1 MRFPRRAALVL
12 VLLAACT
19 SRETP
24 LTKEFD
30 GRAAFGYLEQQ
41 MAFGPRIPGTPAHEK
56 MKVWLDS
63 MARARADTVIV
74 QDWVHVTAKGVKLP
88 LRNVIA
94 RFNPAAPE
102 RILYLAH
109 WDTRPHTDS
118 PQSTDSSGVVPGAN
132 DGASGVAVLLGVA
145 DALRKQR
152 PTTGVDLLFTDGE
165 DWGRFEDSTE
175 TLLGSRYYARHQVPG
190 NTPLFAVLFDMV
202 GDKDLQIF
210 QEGYS
215 VSGAG
220 EVVERVWETAKLMG
234 YGGTFIDTPKHSLI
248 DDHASLQKVGIRA
261 IDVVDFDYPAWHTK
275 DDTIDKVSAQS
286 LQIVGDVAVG
296 VIRRQEKK

>member
-1 MRFPRRAALVL
+1 MRPSRRLALAL
-12 VLLAACT
+12 VLLAACKGG
-19 SRETP
+19 EAP
-24 LTKEFD
+24 PPKEFD
-30 GRAAFGYLEQQ
+30 GGAAFAYLERQ
-41 MAFGPRIPGTPAHEK
+41 MQFGPRIPGTPGHEQ
-56 MKVWLDS
+56 MKAWLDS
-63 MARARADTVIV
+63 MARARTDSVIV
-74 QDWVHVTAKGVKLP
+74 QDWTHVTSGGTKLA
-88 LRNVIA
+88 LRNVIM
-94 RFNPAAPE
+94 RFNPGAAE

-109 WDTRPHTDS
+109 WDTRPRTDS
-118 PQSTDSSGVVPGAN
+118 PLSKDSSGVVPGAN

-145 DALRKQR
+145 DALRKR
-152 PTTGVDLLFTDGE
+152 PSTIGVDLLFTDGE

-175 TLLGSRYYARHQVPG
+175 TLLGSRYYAAHQAPG

-202 GDKDLQIF
+202 GDKDLQIY

-215 VSGAG
+215 LSGAG

-234 YGGTFIDTPKHSLI
+234 YGGTFIDAPKHSLI

-275 DDTIDKVSAQS
+275 DDTLDKVSAQS